1 MKGWIDMNEV
11 QRQLVERFYRY
22 AAVPSQ
28 SRSNGGVKVPSTDG
42 QWDMARLL
50 KAECEALG
58 MTDVELSGT
67 CVLTG
72 KLPARLPDGFQ
83 GAVPAVGFCAHLDTV
98 DVCLSPEV
106 HPHMVE
112 KYDGKDIV
120 LNEEKGLVMKAAEH
134 PELLPFTGQDIIVS
148 DGTSVLGAD
157 NKAAVAN
164 IMTALAA
171 LVQDESFYHGDIY
184 VAFVPDEE
192 CGLFG
197 SKSMDYAKFPV
208 DFAYTIDSCDVGEV
222 VYETFNA
229 GTAEVVIHGV
239 SAHPMSAKGVLVN
252 PTLLAVDFVNMF
264 DRRETPECTEGKEGY
279 IWCQAIES
287 NQSTAAVTLN
297 IRDHHKGRYEE
308 KKEKICRC
316 AEALQKANPRARV
329 ECRITD
335 TYGNIADAV
344 TEDNRKAIDYIY
356 AAMAQLGIEPKT
368 IAMRG
373 GTDGSF
379 ISTKGILTPNYFT
392 GGMNFHSPYE
402 FLPVPS
408 LEKSYYVTMTLIR
421 LIYEG
426 AAAACRDGA
435 Q

>member
-1 MKGWIDMNEV
+1 MHDASRE
-11 QRQLVERFYRY
+11 LVERFYRY
-22 AAVPSQ
+22 VSIPSQ
-28 SRSNGGVKVPSTDG
+28 SHDNGGVQVPSTEG
-42 QWDMARLL
+42 QWDMARQL
-50 KAECEALG
+50 KKECEELG
-58 MTDVELSGT
+58 LVDLEISDA

-72 KLPARLPDGFQ
+72 KLPARLPEGMQ
-83 GAVPAVGFCAHLDTV
+83 HTVPAVGFCTHIDTV
-98 DVCLSPEV
+98 DVCLSPEI
-106 HPHMVE
+106 HPHIVQA
-112 KYDGKDIV
+112 YDGGDIV
-120 LNEEKGLVMKAAEH
+120 LNKEQNIVMTTAEH
-134 PELLPFTGQDIIVS
+134 PELLQFTGQDIIVT
-148 DGTSVLGAD
+148 DGTSVLGSD

-164 IMTALAA
+164 VMTALSTLASDPS
-171 LVQDESFYHGDIY
+171 LYHGDIY

-197 SKSMDYAKFPV
+197 SKNMDFSKFPV
-208 DFAYTIDSCDVGEV
+208 DFAYTIDSCNVGEV

-229 GTAEVVIHGV
+229 GSAEVVIHGV

-264 DRRETPECTEGKEGY
+264 DRQETPECTEGKEGY
-279 IWCQAIES
+279 IWCQSIQS
-287 NQSTAAVTLN
+287 NQSTATVHLN
-297 IRDHHKGRYEE
+297 IRDHNKAKYEE
-308 KKEKICRC
+308 KKQKIRDN
-316 AEALQKANPRARV
+316 AAALQAANPRAKV

-344 TEDNRKAIDYIY
+344 TDDNRKAIDYIY
-356 AAMAQLGIEPKT
+356 EAMKQLNIEPKT

-392 GGMNFHSPYE
+392 GGMNFHSRFE

-408 LEKSYYVTMTLIR
+408 LKKSYEMTMTIIR

-426 AAAACRDGA
+426 K
-435 Q
+435 